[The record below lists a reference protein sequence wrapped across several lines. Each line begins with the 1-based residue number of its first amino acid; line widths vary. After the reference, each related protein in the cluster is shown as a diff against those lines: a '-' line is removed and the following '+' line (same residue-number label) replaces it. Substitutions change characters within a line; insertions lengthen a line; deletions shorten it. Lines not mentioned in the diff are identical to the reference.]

1 MTYEN
6 IKLKTHDR
14 GDGQMVESVIHPFLV
29 PFMEKLALKYPQWT
43 FEEDG
48 NNYKWGVT
56 GTNGKMT
63 KTDIT
68 ATTFKVIDKREE
80 LGTVY
85 VDRYHSKGD
94 RFGVDNFRVAQLRER
109 GNGMK
114 TIHENKALKHVDKY
128 FGKKDTSE
136 KLADAREKAQRGI
149 HRVSND
155 LSRKFD
161 WAWNSINVN
170 AQEFLI
176 SKYWEEFS
184 QYARNQTNA
193 NATVEFEKMPDYLAD
208 KKAGIQIHEA
218 INSENYYLVHIEGLK
233 YAVERPKE
241 GVKLVSSEELPE
253 FLRRG
258 VGMLKLLENGQIIG
272 GMGLRVDENTFVLLN
287 QN

>member
-14 GDGQMVESVIHPFLV
+14 GDGQMIESVIYPFLI

-43 FEEDG
+43 FEEE
-48 NNYKWGVT
+48 NFNYKWGET
-56 GTNGKMT
+56 GTNGKLV
-63 KTDIT
+63 KSEIT
-68 ATTFKVIDKREE
+68 ATAFKVMDKREE

-85 VDRYHSKGD
+85 VDRYHRGED

-109 GNGMK
+109 GSGMK
-114 TIHENKALKHVDKY
+114 TIHEKKALKHVEKY

-136 KLADAREKAQRGI
+136 KLKEAKDKAK
-149 HRVSND
+149 HTMSRVSND
-155 LSRKFD
+155 LARKFD
-161 WAWNSINVN
+161 WGWNTMLTAS
-170 AQEFLI
+170 QEFLI

-184 QYARNQTNA
+184 EYAGSRV
-193 NATVEFEKMPDYLAD
+193 NATTEFAEMPDRLAQ
-208 KKAGIQIHEA
+208 KKAGMQIQEA
-218 INSENYYLVHIEGLK
+218 MNNDNYYLVHIEGLK

-258 VGMLKLLENGQIIG
+258 VGMLKLIEDGQIIG
-272 GMGLRVDENTFVLLN
+272 GMGLRVNESTFVLLN
-287 QN
+287 QA